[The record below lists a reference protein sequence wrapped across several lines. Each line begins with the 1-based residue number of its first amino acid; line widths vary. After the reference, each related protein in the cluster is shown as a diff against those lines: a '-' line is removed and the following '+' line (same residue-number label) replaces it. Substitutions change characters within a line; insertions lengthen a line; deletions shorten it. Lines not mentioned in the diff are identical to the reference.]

1 MSRIRRSVFSR
12 TIEKPQAK
20 KALVSSAEKY
30 IAVCVQKMCEQHKI
44 DSETALTALMA
55 QCAKQMIK
63 PSHAVH
69 KTDLL
74 SKLSN
79 THLGQ
84 RIAQG
89 DLEKL
94 PEPDEAA
101 ERDAILNREERSKP
115 AASVKKEEQVKMP
128 FFKRL

>member
-55 QCAKQMIK
+55 QCAKQMIN

-74 SKLSN
+74 SKLSD
-79 THLGQ
+79 TRLGQ

-94 PEPDEAA
+94 PQPDEAA
-101 ERDAILNREERSKP
+101 EREAILTGETRSKP
-115 AASVKKEEQVKMP
+115 AVAGKKEEQVKMP